1 MAQRLTTFSKFLIT
15 LVIVGGVAFAGRYF
29 LKNTDVGKNI
39 ADKSKSLAEDGKKGD
54 NSTAD
59 NSATATRGD
68 KETVK
73 VGVVTWGG
81 YAGGQ
86 YFNEGFKANKNS
98 RFVSEYGFPVE
109 FKILDD
115 FDASRAAWKKGDV
128 DLLWTT
134 IDALPTEIAG
144 LADYEPQVVF
154 QADWSRGGDAVVARR
169 GITKVADLK
178 GKKVAVAEMTPS
190 HSFLLW
196 LLEAGGLKP
205 SDIQIV
211 KQSNA
216 IDAAQVFKSQQVD
229 AAVVWSPDDEACL
242 QAVPGAKILESTRS
256 ASNIIA
262 DVFIAKKAWVEK
274 NRQKVNHLYE
284 GWMRGAAE
292 INASGDAKRKAAKI
306 LSENFEGVS
315 EEMAYKSINNVRLC
329 TQGDNKNF
337 FGLNADYKGVT
348 GEQLYNR
355 MTTVY
360 KNLGYAEGKIP
371 NWRMIADSDAT
382 KAFSLNGAEHNA
394 EGQKM
399 FAPATETTKAKEAI
413 ATKRVSISFRSGEFK
428 LDENTKYIVDK
439 EMADIAKAFSNA
451 RIRVQGNTDNVGNAA
466 TNKLL
471 SLKRAQSV
479 ADYLVATYGMSRNR
493 FIVVGNGSDKPLA
506 ENTTEEGKAK
516 NRRTDFELVG
526 E

>member
-15 LVIVGGVAFAGRYF
+15 LVIVGGVAFGGRYF
-29 LKNTDVGKNI
+29 LKNTDLGKNI
-39 ADKSKSLAEDGKKGD
+39 TDKSKTLAEDGKKD
-54 NSTAD
+54 RSEKSD
-59 NSATATRGD
+59 NSAAIRGD
-68 KETVK
+68 KETIK
-73 VGVVTWGG
+73 IGVVTWGG

-115 FDASRAAWKKGDV
+115 FDASRAAWKKGEI
-128 DLLWTT
+128 DLLWAT

-144 LADYEPQVVF
+144 LADYEPQVAF
-154 QADWSRGGDAVVARR
+154 QSDWSRGGDAIVARR
-169 GITKVADLK
+169 GIAKVADLK

-205 SDIQIV
+205 TDIEIV

-216 IDAAQVFKSQQVD
+216 VDAAQVFKSQQVD

-242 QAVPGAKILESTRS
+242 QSVPGSKILESTRS

-262 DVFIAKKAWVEK
+262 DVFIAKKSWIEK
-274 NRQKVNHLYE
+274 NRQKVNQLYE

-292 INASGDAKRKAAKI
+292 INASDAAKRKAAKI
-306 LSENFEGVS
+306 LSENFEGFT
-315 EEMAYKSINNVRLC
+315 EDMCYKSINNVRLC
-329 TQGDNKNF
+329 TNGDNKNF
-337 FGLNADYKGVT
+337 FGLNPDYKGVT

-355 MTTVY
+355 MTATY
-360 KNLGYAEGKIP
+360 KSLGYAEGKIP
-371 NWRMIADSDAT
+371 NWRMIADSDAL
-382 KAFSLNGAEHNA
+382 KAFKPSGAEHNA
-394 EGQKM
+394 EGQKT
-399 FAPATETTKAKEAI
+399 FAPATETTKTKDAI
-413 ATKRVSISFRSGEFK
+413 ATKRVSISFRSGESK
-428 LDENTKYIVDK
+428 LDDNTKYIIDK
-439 EMADIAKAFSNA
+439 EMVEIAKAFSNS
-451 RIRVQGNTDNVGNAA
+451 RIRVQGNTDNVGNAN
-466 TNKLL
+466 TNKIL

-479 ADYLVATYGMSRNR
+479 ADYLVNTYGMSRNR
-493 FIVVGNGSDKPLA
+493 FVVVGNGADKPLA
-506 ENTTEEGKAK
+506 DNSSEDGRSK
-516 NRRTDFELVG
+516 NRRTDFELIG